1 MKNLSTA
8 KLTDIVLRKKDMNV
22 DVLFFLHPPL
32 QELLRILLIVG
43 NDMPVLNG
51 DLVRGHPRH
60 RLQLNAQLHHPP
72 QRLTL

>member
-1 MKNLSTA
+1 MKNLSDA

-22 DVLFFLHPPL
+22 NVLFLLHPPL
-32 QELLRILLIVG
+32 QELLHILLIVG

-51 DLVRGHPRH
+51 DLIRSHPRH
-60 RLQLNAQLHHPP
+60 RLQLDAQLHHPP